1 MSANIGETVS
11 CVILPM
17 RGTGGL
23 LLPSSAMIEV
33 IDSSDINV
41 VVDLQEGIIG
51 KMQWKNTTIP
61 LVSYETASGLLQAAF
76 NKDTKA
82 AVIRVPVENSTIKY
96 IAIAAYGIPK
106 VVQISQGQIKDIP
119 EEDTV
124 ANSLAVERIQIDG

>member
-82 AVIRVPVENSTIKY
+82 AIVVTIVAVITGS
-96 IAIAAYGIPK
+96 IPK
-106 VVQISQGQIKDIP
+106 IGD
-119 EEDTV
+119 
-124 ANSLAVERIQIDG
+124 